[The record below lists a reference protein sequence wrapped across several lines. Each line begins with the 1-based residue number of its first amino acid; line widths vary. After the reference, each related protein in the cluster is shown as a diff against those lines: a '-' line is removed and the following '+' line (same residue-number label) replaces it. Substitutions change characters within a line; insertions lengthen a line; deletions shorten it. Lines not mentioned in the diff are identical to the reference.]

1 MEKLTPGSIL
11 VIGVGNT
18 LRTDDGVGIYLCD
31 RFEKH
36 FGDAV
41 RVVKTY
47 GPEIL
52 LAEAVSQAR
61 SLLVI
66 DAVEKGPPFRFVPL
80 LPQQGPWEPGPFTS
94 HLFSWPAILKASES
108 LYGKSPESELLAVRG
123 YDFGIGEKLSQ
134 ACEKNA
140 DEALLHFKERFSCNI
155 SSIG

>member
-1 MEKLTPGSIL
+1 MKNLTPGDIL

-31 RFEKH
+31 RIEKY

-41 RVVKTY
+41 RGVKTY

-80 LPQQGPWEPGPFTS
+80 LPQQGPWDPGPFTS
-94 HLFSWPAILKASES
+94 HLFSWPAILKASEC
-108 LYGKSPESELLAVRG
+108 LYGIFPESELLAVRG
-123 YDFGIGEKLSQ
+123 YDFGIGESMSEKCGRNADAAFTSVKGKLS
-134 ACEKNA
+134 
-140 DEALLHFKERFSCNI
+140 
-155 SSIG
+155 SILRR

>member
-1 MEKLTPGSIL
+1 MKKLTPGSIL
-11 VIGVGNT
+11 LIGVGNT
-18 LRTDDGVGIYLCD
+18 LRTDDGVGFYLCD
-31 RFEKH
+31 RIETH

-41 RVVKTY
+41 RVVKTC

-61 SLLVI
+61 FLLVI

-80 LPQQGPWEPGPFTS
+80 LPLQGPWDPGPFTS
-94 HLFSWPAILKASES
+94 HLFSWPAILKASEC

-123 YDFGIGEKLSQ
+123 YDFGIGEKLSP

-140 DEALLHFKERFSCNI
+140 DNAFLHFKERIFRNI
-155 SSIG
+155 SSTG